1 MWARRMTKLKLRND
15 NPTMKKRDIIIIAAL
30 LVCALALYLI
40 SQVSLSGEASN
51 VLVTLDGKEVL
62 RRPLAMEDTYEI
74 AQEDG
79 SRNVIAVKDGAVFMQ
94 EANCRDGLCIRQ
106 GKMRNGAKTIVC
118 LPHKLVVQL
127 TGDAPVSDNSDLD
140 IIIQ

>member
-1 MWARRMTKLKLRND
+1 
-15 NPTMKKRDIIIIAAL
+15 MKKRDIIIIAAL
-30 LVCALALYLI
+30 LVCAAVLYII
-40 SQVSLSGEASN
+40 SQASFGAEAST
-51 VLVTLDGKEVL
+51 VVATVDGKEVL
-62 RRPLAMEDTYEI
+62 RRPLAMENTYEI
-74 AQEDG
+74 KQEDG
-79 SRNVIAVKDGAVFMQ
+79 SVNIIAVKDGAVFMQ

-127 TGDAPVSDNSDLD
+127 TGDAPVSDDSDLD